1 MICFIQFYTEILKK
15 DGYIKV
21 KKGLLGLLLAG
32 SCFFTAD
39 ALAADSVIWDGA
51 EVVSGQ
57 VGKMTF
63 SKDVKVYKQN
73 TDGTFTSLVVKKGNF
88 FRVYG
93 VEQSSIGTVYN
104 MSGGYRVQA
113 TDLVI
118 YREVPLSIQ
127 QQFGTTFKKGS
138 NISVSSKGGVSIK
151 PEPNSAVDRIG
162 HAEHG
167 AILQVLG
174 TAGDFVKV
182 IYDPGLGTDA
192 VLEGYVSKNFV
203 AAIPVPTTQ
212 YLTGEVSFGKQ
223 MEATSTIGWYPRG
236 QKVSAYFTTVS
247 GYTYISIDNKYGFVK
262 TTSLSKEKVIDK
274 LLQKIETPANVAFDP
289 TKEITYRTGN
299 SPSTTGVSIYGTYKP
314 GISNTLEGTI
324 YSVDYESSFIE
335 KSSFQIT
342 VSDQKL
348 IYQVDDMAITLA
360 FPLKIG
366 DTIEVNE
373 KKYKIEKILEK
384 YTPHHSTFTVEN
396 VIFAGEYIIGKNYL
410 YDSSKYYWRA
420 WNQ

>member
-1 MICFIQFYTEILKK
+1 MVYSIRFYTEILKK

-32 SCFFTAD
+32 SCFFTTD

-63 SKDVKVYKQN
+63 SKDVKVYKPN
-73 TDGTFTSLVVKKGNF
+73 TDGTFTSFVVKTGNF
-88 FRVYG
+88 YRVYG

-138 NISVSSKGGVSIK
+138 NIFVSSKGGVSIK

-182 IYDPGLGTDA
+182 MYDPGQGADA

-203 AAIPVPTTQ
+203 AAIPAPATQ
-212 YLTGEVSFGKQ
+212 YLTEEVSFGKQ
-223 MEATSTIGWYPRG
+223 MEATFTIGQYPRG
-236 QKVSAYFTTVS
+236 KEVSVYLTTVS
-247 GYTYISIDNKYGFVK
+247 GYTYISVDNKYGFVK

-274 LLQKIETPANVAFDP
+274 LLQKIETPANIAFDP
-289 TKEITYRTGN
+289 TKEINYRTSD
-299 SPSTTGVSIYGTYKP
+299 SPGTTGVTTYGTYKP

-324 YSVDYESSFIE
+324 YSTDGEFEFIE
-335 KSSFQIT
+335 KKL
-342 VSDQKL
+342 VSNKC
-348 IYQVDDMAITLA
+348 
-360 FPLKIG
+360 FR
-366 DTIEVNE
+366 
-373 KKYKIEKILEK
+373 
-384 YTPHHSTFTVEN
+384 
-396 VIFAGEYIIGKNYL
+396 
-410 YDSSKYYWRA
+410 SKT
-420 WNQ
+420 NLSN